1 MNEKFNIKL
10 PETPTKDILD
20 AETQDYIEKRFPKTN
35 DDNLQ
40 EDLAVKF
47 VTDANFIDK
56 LNKEENLSEKIEQG
70 MNTGL
75 WKLYEEQLKLGSYV
89 EIHKDLNT
97 RVSSLIDTLKVIKLK
112 SDINKTFKLEKSDI
126 SEAEISDF
134 YREQIDDIEK
144 ELNTIKNEE
153 ISPESVGQVFNQYS
167 EAVDKYNNLYKIL
180 IETNPEL
187 N

>member
-20 AETQDYIEKRFPKTN
+20 SETQEYIEKRFPKTN

-56 LNKEENLSEKIEQG
+56 LHEEENLGQKIEQD
-70 MNTGL
+70 MNNEL
-75 WKLYEEQLKLGSYV
+75 WRLYEKQLKLGSYV
-89 EIHKDLNT
+89 EIHKDLNK
-97 RVSSLIDTLKVIKLK
+97 RASHLIDNLEIIKLQ
-112 SDINKTFKLEKSDI
+112 SNINKRFKLEKSNI
-126 SEAEISDF
+126 SEAEISDI
-134 YREQIDDIEK
+134 YKEQIDDIEK

-153 ISPESVGQVFNQYS
+153 VSSESVGQVFNQYT
-167 EAVDKYNNLYKIL
+167 ETIDKYNNLYEIL
-180 IETNPEL
+180 IKANPEL